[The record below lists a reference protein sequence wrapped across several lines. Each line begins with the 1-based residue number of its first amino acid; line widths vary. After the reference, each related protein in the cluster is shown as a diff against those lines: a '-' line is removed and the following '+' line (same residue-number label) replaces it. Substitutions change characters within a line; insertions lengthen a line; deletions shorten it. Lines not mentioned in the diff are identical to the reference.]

1 MTTKTSAKKSAIP
14 DIVLGGVTIAA
25 GSRVSVDLPIA
36 ELYTHIVATMPVEV
50 IRGKR
55 PGPTLFV
62 SAAVHGDEINGIEVV
77 RRLLAHPKLNS
88 IRGTLIAVPIVN
100 VQGFLEQSRYLPDRR
115 DLNRCFPG
123 SERGSVAGRLA
134 WRFSNEIVAKADYGI
149 DLHTGAIHRGNMPQ
163 IRAEVDDPRT
173 AELAAAF
180 GAPVTINSTLR
191 DGSLR
196 EYAASKGIPMLVY
209 EAGEA
214 LRFDETSISI
224 GYKGVLNCM
233 RHIGMLPKSRAKKPK
248 PSVIARNSA
257 WLRAEQSGIVRPFVG
272 LGENVE
278 KDQLLATI
286 SGPYG
291 HNEVAL
297 RAKFSG
303 IVIGRLNLPL
313 VNEGD
318 AVFHVAKFGSSNAAE
333 QVVDQLQAEE
343 DEEHSHELQH
353 PPVI

>member
-1 MTTKTSAKKSAIP
+1 MATTSRKPAIP
-14 DIVLGGVTIAA
+14 DIELGGVTIAA
-25 GSRVSVDLPIA
+25 GSRVSINLPIA
-36 ELYTHIVATMPVEV
+36 ELYTHIEATMPVEV

-62 SAAVHGDEINGIEVV
+62 SAAVHGDEINGIEIV

-88 IRGTLIAVPIVN
+88 IKGTLIAVPIVN

-214 LRFDETSISI
+214 LRFEETCISI
-224 GYKGVLNCM
+224 GYKGVLNAM
-233 RHIGMLPKSRAKKPK
+233 RHIGMLPKARSKPK
-248 PSVIARNSA
+248 TSVIARSSA
-257 WLRAEQSGIVRPFVG
+257 WIRAEQSGIVRPFVG

-286 SGPYG
+286 SDPYG
-291 HNEVAL
+291 NNEMTL
-297 RAKFSG
+297 HAKFSG

-318 AVFHVAKFGSSNAAE
+318 AVFHVARFGSSNAAE
-333 QVVDQLQAEE
+333 QVVDQLQAEQ
-343 DEEHSHELQH
+343 DQEHSRELQH

>member
-1 MTTKTSAKKSAIP
+1 VSSRKATNAIP
-14 DIVLGGVTIAA
+14 DICLGGTTIAA
-25 GSRVSVDLPIA
+25 GTRASVNLPIA
-36 ELYTHIVATMPVEV
+36 ELYTHIPATMPVEV

-62 SAAVHGDEINGIEVV
+62 SAAVHGDEINGVEIV
-77 RRLLAHPKLNS
+77 RRLLAYPKLNN
-88 IRGTLIAVPIVN
+88 IKGTLIAVPIVN

-134 WRFSNEIVAKADYGI
+134 WMFAQEIVAKADYGI

-163 IRAEVDDPRT
+163 IRADVADSRT

-180 GAPVTINSTLR
+180 GAPVTINSSVR

-214 LRFDETSISI
+214 LRFDETSISV
-224 GYKGVLNCM
+224 GYKGVLNAM
-233 RHIGMLPKSRAKKPK
+233 RHIGMLPKSRRKPK
-248 PSVIARNSA
+248 ASVIANSSS

-272 LGENVE
+272 HGENVE
-278 KDQLLATI
+278 RGQLLATI
-286 SGPYG
+286 SDPFGN
-291 HNEVAL
+291 NEVEL
-297 RAKFSG
+297 KAKFDG

-318 AVFHVAKFGSSNAAE
+318 AVFHVARFGSVDAVE
-333 QVVDQLQAEE
+333 QVVDQLQAEQE
-343 DEEHSHELQH
+343 QDTARELNH